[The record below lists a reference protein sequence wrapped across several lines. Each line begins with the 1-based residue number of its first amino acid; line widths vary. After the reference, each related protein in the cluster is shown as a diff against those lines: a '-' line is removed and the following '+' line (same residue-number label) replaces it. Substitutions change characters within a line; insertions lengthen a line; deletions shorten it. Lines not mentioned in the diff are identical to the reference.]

1 MRRLT
6 HLFLKFRF
14 THSSSLDSRPILQTS
29 TQSKKSR
36 IWYWRG
42 NSTVLNQDN
51 RETSLSALSPL
62 LARLLFDE
70 CFNRIHLSM
79 LIAWGSGQE
88 VRKIDIFYLSRST
101 LGWERRRI
109 CVCRFSPLP
118 PLRHP
123 QGGVTPDSPN
133 WFSESSPY
141 FRPKTG
147 FPTPVFLPCLK
158 NPYPFSDLV
167 SKKCCYH
174 HLDLNAQIS

>member
-14 THSSSLDSRPILQTS
+14 THSSFLDSRPISQTS
-29 TQSKKSR
+29 TQSNKSR

-51 RETSLSALSPL
+51 RQTGLTVLSPQ

-70 CFNRIHLSM
+70 CFNRMHVSM

-88 VRKIDIFYLSRST
+88 VRKIDIFSLSHST

-109 CVCRFSPLP
+109 FVRCFSPP
-118 PLRHP
+118 PPPRP
-123 QGGVTPDSPN
+123 KGGLTPDSPN
-133 WFSESSPY
+133 PHPISDQ
-141 FRPKTG
+141 KLA
-147 FPTPVFLPCLK
+147 FPTPVFLPCL
-158 NPYPFSDLV
+158 
-167 SKKCCYH
+167 
-174 HLDLNAQIS
+174 

>member
-79 LIAWGSGQE
+79 LIAWRSGQE
-88 VRKIDIFYLSRST
+88 VRKIDIFYLSHST

-109 CVCRFSPLP
+109 PVCRFSPLP
-118 PLRHP
+118 PP
-123 QGGVTPDSPN
+123 PPPPGGCNTR
-133 WFSESSPY
+133 FSELILRILTL
-141 FRPKTG
+141 FQTKNWH
-147 FPTPVFLPCLK
+147 FPH
-158 NPYPFSDLV
+158 PFSYLA
-167 SKKCCYH
+167 SKIH
-174 HLDLNAQIS
+174 THFQTWSLRNVVTIT

>member
-88 VRKIDIFYLSRST
+88 VRKIDIFYLSHST

-109 CVCRFSPLP
+109 SVCRFSPLP
-118 PLRHP
+118 PSATPR
-123 QGGVTPDSPN
+123 GGVTPDSPN

-147 FPTPVFLPCLK
+147 ISHTRFLTLPQKSIPIFRPGL
-158 NPYPFSDLV
+158 
-167 SKKCCYH
+167 
-174 HLDLNAQIS
+174 